1 MPAAAVIPAPLAYI
15 KVVAVKKLVVEF
27 LAGSIG
33 VQPTRLY
40 GYVLYVPS
48 TGCHLPI
55 LTRCFVTY
63 SSAKRAGT
71 RVYHLRISLYQ
82 QVYLEKIR
90 VLTAGSWGVKAP
102 LCLNNVA
109 WNNRIRPRFYSVGLI
124 EQQISWLERSKVHF
138 KCGSCELLTTNA
150 SCQSCCLGP

>member
-27 LAGSIG
+27 WARSIG
-33 VQPTRLY
+33 LGPLRPLDTRKGLVRLVSIVRWERAVSSLNRVRSVLAQVAYLY
-40 GYVLYVPS
+40 ALFQ
-48 TGCHLPI
+48 
-55 LTRCFVTY
+55 R
-63 SSAKRAGT
+63 
-71 RVYHLRISLYQ
+71 
-82 QVYLEKIR
+82 VYLEKIR

-124 EQQISWLERSKVHF
+124 EQQTS
-138 KCGSCELLTTNA
+138 
-150 SCQSCCLGP
+150 